1 VKKGQT
7 MKTSG
12 VNGCSFLL
20 GASGLLMVALA
31 GELPKDASTYTL
43 RATPSEII
51 VKAGIAEIARFPF
64 SNSEIFNELA
74 KLSTIGTI
82 ECPEGAPFPG
92 EVTNLMYVETMRG
105 SA

>member
-1 VKKGQT
+1 
-7 MKTSG
+7 MKSSG
-12 VNGCSFLL
+12 VKGCSFLL
-20 GASGLLMVALA
+20 GASGLLMVALS

-43 RATPSEII
+43 RATPTEII
-51 VKAGIAEIARFPF
+51 FRAGIHEIARFPF

-82 ECPEGAPFPG
+82 ECLEGEPFPG

-105 SA
+105 TA

>member
-1 VKKGQT
+1 
-7 MKTSG
+7 MMTSG
-12 VNGCSFLL
+12 VKGCSFLL

-31 GELPKDASTYTL
+31 GELPKSASTYTL
-43 RATPSEII
+43 RATPTEII
-51 VKAGIAEIARFPF
+51 VKAGLTEIARFPF

-82 ECPEGAPFPG
+82 ECAEGEPFPG

-105 SA
+105 TA